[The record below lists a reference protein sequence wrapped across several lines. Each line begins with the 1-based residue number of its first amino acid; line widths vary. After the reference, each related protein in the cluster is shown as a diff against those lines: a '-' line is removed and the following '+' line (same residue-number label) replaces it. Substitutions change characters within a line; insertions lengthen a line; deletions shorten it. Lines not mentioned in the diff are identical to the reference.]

1 MQITAKEETM
11 IVRKLRLQQGW
22 SQEQL
27 SEFSGLSIRTIQR
40 IERGQNA
47 SVESLKSLA
56 AVFEIELTDLTQE
69 KEMNDSTAQAN
80 STSNS
85 AQASITQDEASAIE
99 YVKDIKGFYSH
110 LIKYACVMTLLVIIN
125 LVTSPNYIW
134 VIWPALGWGVGVI
147 SHGLSVFEVFSFFS
161 PQWEKKQIE
170 KRLGR
175 KL

>member
-56 AVFEIELTDLTQE
+56 AVFEIQLTDLTQE
-69 KEMNDSTAQAN
+69 KEMNDNTG
-80 STSNS
+80 
-85 AQASITQDEASAIE
+85 EASSHAALARDEQEAIE
-99 YVKDIKGFYSH
+99 YVQDIKGFYSH
-110 LIKYACVMTLLVIIN
+110 VTSYVCVIATLAAIN
-125 LVTSPNYIW
+125 LFQSPEEIW
-134 VIWPALGWGVGVI
+134 FIYPAFFWGIGIV
-147 SHGLSVFEVFSFFS
+147 SHGLSAFEVFNLFS